1 MTAAEIIAVLIGIPA
16 LLFALYHLGR
26 RQQAVG
32 CAEVATPAGAAP
44 TKSASLVGVA
54 YPWEPAGASPVTR
67 RPVLW
72 VRARK
77 TVAGVGRN
85 ASSSSHSIG
94 KVATTFLL
102 VDETVP
108 NASVAVESAKLRD
121 VLVRTRFASSDG
133 RLHDAGQGQLA
144 TAIRYVRHLT
154 SSHGLEEKAIYPG
167 DRLWVHGPL
176 KDRGGYLGFG
186 RRAWLDDR
194 APDDRVAWHTN
205 FAAFGGVVVVLA
217 ALVVLVGQV
226 W

>member
-1 MTAAEIIAVLIGIPA
+1 MRR
-16 LLFALYHLGR
+16 GR
-26 RQQAVG
+26 DPGGCGTDEERLAGGGRLPVGARRRVAGDATSRAVG
-32 CAEVATPAGAAP
+32 AGAQD
-44 TKSASLVGVA
+44 G
-54 YPWEPAGASPVTR
+54 G
-67 RPVLW
+67 
-72 VRARK
+72 
-77 TVAGVGRN
+77 GVGRN